1 MPPSKIRK
9 NLIGLVNLAPEIEDV
24 LKEKIDL
31 PLCILSPIEKSKTQI
46 KTTPS
51 LKPSLT
57 EMEILIV
64 HALTTSIIRQQ
75 KDIRQLETWE
85 QYKNLEM
92 SCSVNI
98 QNFTTEMEE

>member
-1 MPPSKIRK
+1 
-9 NLIGLVNLAPEIEDV
+9 
-24 LKEKIDL
+24 
-31 PLCILSPIEKSKTQI
+31 
-46 KTTPS
+46 
-51 LKPSLT
+51 
-57 EMEILIV
+57 MEILIA

-92 SCSVNI
+92 FCSVNI

>member
-24 LKEKIDL
+24 LMEKIDL

-57 EMEILIV
+57 EMEILIA

-92 SCSVNI
+92 FCSVNI
-98 QNFTTEMEE
+98 QNFIMEMEE